1 MKKKL
6 VLSLGSNLGNRYAYL
21 KQAKA
26 RIELA
31 LNVKCTESQ
40 YYETPPWG
48 EKNQAKFLNT
58 VFTLETDVD
67 LSSVFHLLQNI
78 ELQLGR
84 IKTKKWG
91 PRTIDID
98 ILFFGD
104 DIVSDEDLTIPHP
117 QMHNRAFVMIPLVDL
132 LPDFVHPVL
141 QKTITKVTANIEN
154 DTTNFLVNL

>member
-26 RIELA
+26 KIEQA
-31 LNVKCTESQ
+31 LNVTCIESQ

-58 VFTLETDVD
+58 VFTLETDVN
-67 LSSVFHLLQNI
+67 LSGVFHLLQNI
-78 ELQLGR
+78 ELQLNR
-84 IKTKKWG
+84 TKTKKWG

-98 ILFFGD
+98 ILFFGN
-104 DIVSDEDLTIPHP
+104 DIVKDEDLTIPHP
-117 QMHNRAFVMIPLVDL
+117 QMHNRAFVMIPLVNL
-132 LPDFVHPVL
+132 LPNFVHPVF
-141 QKTITKVTANIEN
+141 QKTITKLTASIEN